1 MTIGYGQRGRSGMP
15 REYFLNFGGWFAHP
29 YEDQDVFARLP
40 KWRQDE
46 ILEAARVSR
55 EHPEAVAFEI
65 YDIATG
71 RPYPG
76 QVLMEAFMRASNQ
89 PTASAVRETVERPSI
104 NDPQLQRLVSV
115 IPDSV
120 PLASI
125 RARAVDKSMDKI
137 SARDLTQDQALTI
150 LHELLAHVTPE
161 KLIQSCTPHGKG
173 GYIKHAKPTDG
184 VYAYIWRMARLFNG
198 DDPCMP
204 VTADWDLS
212 DGIEKLTGLR
222 ISFAL
227 RNDYAKQILSALEAY
242 SDLLV
247 LATGGNPLA
256 GSLRWGRVMGWEE
269 TRKLDSVATKL
280 GVSAEALS
288 TILIRMKMVAQ

>member
-1 MTIGYGQRGRSGMP
+1 MTIGYGQRGRSGLP
-15 REYFLNFGGWFAHP
+15 REIFMNCGGWFAHP
-29 YEDQDVFARLP
+29 YEDRDVFVRLP

-55 EHPEAVAFEI
+55 EHPEAVAYEI
-65 YDIATG
+65 YDPSTG
-71 RPYPG
+71 KPYPG
-76 QVLMEAFMRASNQ
+76 QVLMNTFMRMSSQ
-89 PTASAVRETVERPSI
+89 PLVSAARATVERPSI
-104 NDPQLQRLVSV
+104 NDPELQRLVSF

-120 PLASI
+120 PLSSI
-125 RARAVDKSMDKI
+125 RARAVDKGMDRI
-137 SARDLTQDQALTI
+137 SARDLTQDQTLTI
-150 LHELLAHVTPE
+150 LHELLEHITPE
-161 KLIQSCTPHGKG
+161 KLMQNCTPHGKG
-173 GYIKHAKPTDG
+173 GTIKSNKPTDG

-198 DDPCMP
+198 DDPRMP

-227 RNDYAKQILSALEAY
+227 RNDAAKSILSALEAY

-269 TRKLDSVATKL
+269 ARRLDTVAGKF
-280 GVSAEALS
+280 GCSAEDLAN
-288 TILIRMKMVAQ
+288 IVVRMKAMGQ